1 MILWSIWN
9 IWLPLF
15 LVHRSSF
22 LLACWQLSAIN
33 WCAEVQNKSREKR
46 VTSGSFSGPS
56 FGVIFEGFLWINF
69 SLIGFATKNNS
80 WLANYGNQ
88 IQFAGIITFLKVIVF
103 DFIVLV

>member
-46 VTSGSFSGPS
+46 VTSG
-56 FGVIFEGFLWINF
+56 VIFEGFLWINF

-88 IQFAGIITFLKVIVF
+88 IQFAGIITVLKVMVF
-103 DFIVLV
+103 DFIVLI